1 MEGRSILS
9 DGLRWSIGNGVSVN
23 IDKDPWIPIPGDF
36 KARRVAIDDNFVTLN
51 QLIHTETMSW
61 KVEEVNRLFVP
72 EHMLNVFCM
81 FLYRVLILMMLWC
94 GISLTLGIIML
105 GWGI

>member
-1 MEGRSILS
+1 MEGRNILS
-9 DGLRWSIGNGVSVN
+9 AGLRWSIGNGVSVN

-36 KARRVAIDDNFVTLN
+36 KARRVAIDDNFVTVN

-72 EHMLNVFCM
+72 EHAQCILHVPLSCTYVNDALVWA
-81 FLYRVLILMMLWC
+81 FLSLWA
-94 GISLTLGIIML
+94 L
-105 GWGI
+105 